1 MNSYLS
7 KIGYHGPNTLLVFI
21 IIMLL
26 MNKEDL
32 TFYLIGIV
40 IVWQTCSHLLNITI
54 KNTLRYPRPDSH
66 KVENFH
72 ELVPNALNYLTIHR
86 NFGMPSGHAQA
97 VISQLVFIALY
108 FNNPYILVVSA
119 IQSVITLYQRYTT
132 QRHSIEQLAAGSII
146 GVMVGVVF
154 YKIVLNY
161 IEKSQNNKT
170 INPIKLVQ
178 TIVSDSNSESASAS
192 ASNSASES
200 DSGTRGGG

>member
-7 KIGYHGPNTLLVFI
+7 KIGYHGPNTLLVLI

-26 MNKEDL
+26 MNKEDQ
-32 TFYLIGIV
+32 TIYLIGIV
-40 IVWQTCSHLLNITI
+40 IIWQICSHLLNITI

-97 VISQLVFIALY
+97 VISEITFIALY
-108 FNNPYILVVSA
+108 FKNPYLLVASA
-119 IQSVITLYQRYTT
+119 IQSVITLYQRYAT
-132 QRHSIEQLAAGSII
+132 QRHSIKQLATGSII
-146 GVMVGVVF
+146 GVMVGIVF

-170 INPIKLVQ
+170 INPINPINPINSIKLVQ
-178 TIVSDSNSESASAS
+178 TI
-192 ASNSASES
+192 ASNSDSDSDS